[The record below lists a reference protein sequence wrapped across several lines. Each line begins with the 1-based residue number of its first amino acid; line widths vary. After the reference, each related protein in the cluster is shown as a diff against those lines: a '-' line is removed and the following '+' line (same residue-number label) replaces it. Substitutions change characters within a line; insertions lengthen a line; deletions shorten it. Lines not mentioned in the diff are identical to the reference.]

1 LRCEEFDE
9 LIYLLWDG
17 PMDERKKEELEKHL
31 STCNRCKEKLA
42 LLESIEKRAKGTKIK
57 EPSPEYWDTFSTRVR
72 ERIIAQEEKPFS
84 FKLKKIFENIFTFS
98 PLKIKIAAGV
108 VSIIFVFI
116 VGKLYVDYRGKE
128 IVPILP
134 RTESKEK
141 PALYAPK
148 PEKKIAPPV
157 DLKDK
162 AKAKEVVIPQEAKVG
177 KKEAVVLPK
186 EELKSEGVPALEPEG
201 KGEKIS
207 TQAELHKIG
216 VPPEEKVKKEEKPAP
231 PTIKLEQAP
240 ASKIIPQEESE
251 VPTAYSAGAGA
262 EEKGETLHMV
272 VQPEHKVMDVE
283 GVPLKETTK
292 TVERKILS
300 VALERAI
307 EAPPTKNYYFLQGEE
322 VLQIKEE
329 DTLLHAD
336 TLKKIIESWNGYIE
350 KNPKDSLTNQ
360 GYLQMAIGYYL
371 LSKLTQDQSV
381 LSKGIELLEKYEKQ
395 ITDPKTKEELNKKL
409 KELKALKEK

>member
-1 LRCEEFDE
+1 MRCEEFDE

-17 PMDERKKEELEKHL
+17 RMDERKKEELEKHL

-42 LLESIEKRAKGTKIK
+42 LLESIEKRAKGIKIK

-72 ERIIAQEEKPFS
+72 ERIIAQEEKSLS

-148 PEKKIAPPV
+148 PEKKVAPPV

-162 AKAKEVVIPQEAKVG
+162 AKAKEVVIPQEARFERG
-177 KKEAVVLPK
+177 EALVSPK
-186 EELKSEGVPALEPEG
+186 EELKSEEVPALEPEG

-207 TQAELHKIG
+207 TQAELRKIG
-216 VPPEEKVKKEEKPAP
+216 VPPEEKVKKEEKPVP
-231 PTIKLEQAP
+231 PAQELKEETLLIETYP
-240 ASKIIPQEESE
+240 AGGG
-251 VPTAYSAGAGA
+251 V
-262 EEKGETLHMV
+262 EEKGKV
-272 VQPEHKVMDVE
+272 PPKVIQPEQRAKDV
-283 GVPLKETTK
+283 GSVPLMPEAK
-292 TVERKILS
+292 TAERKKLS

-307 EAPPTKNYYFLQGEE
+307 EASPTKNYYFLQSEE

-360 GYLQMAIGYYL
+360 GYLQVAIGYYL
-371 LSKLTQDQSV
+371 LSKLTQDESV
-381 LSKGIELLEKYEKQ
+381 LAKGIELLEKYEKQ
-395 ITDPKTKEELNKKL
+395 ITDPKIKEELNNKL